1 MKILLLGSGGREHA
15 IAYKLAQSSKV
26 DKVYVA
32 GGNDGIALEDK
43 CECVDLSKNE
53 EIVKF
58 AKENNIDFT
67 VVGPEAPLCDG
78 IVDLFRNEN
87 LKIFGP
93 AKNGAILEG
102 SKAFSKDFMKKYN
115 VRTAEYEVFTEAEK
129 ALEYAE
135 KAKYPLVVKADGLA
149 AGKGVVIAETK
160 EIAKETI
167 VEFMEKDLFK
177 GAGST
182 IVLEEFLVGVE
193 ASILSVTDGNVIV
206 PFMSSK
212 DHKQIY
218 DGNKGPNTGGM
229 GVVAPNPYCTEEI
242 LEDFKE
248 NIMKPT
254 LKGIQEENMD
264 FIGVIFFGIM
274 ICKGKAYLLEY
285 NVRMGDPETECVLP
299 LMESDLVEIIEAALD
314 KKLSDMSIQWKK
326 GSACTVIAAAEGYPK
341 AYNKG
346 MKISIDSSI
355 EGKVFYAG
363 VKKQN
368 EVLTT
373 NGGRVL
379 AVTCVGNNL
388 DEAIDNAY
396 ESIKKVN
403 FDGMYYRKDIGRA
416 E

>member
-26 DKVYVA
+26 EKVYVA

-43 CECVDLSKNE
+43 CECVALNKNE
-53 EIVKF
+53 EIVEF

-115 VRTAEYEVFTEAEK
+115 VRTAEYEVFTDAEK

-206 PFMSSK
+206 QFMSSK

-341 AYNKG
+341 SYNKG

>member
-26 DKVYVA
+26 NKVYVA

-93 AKNGAILEG
+93 AKNGARLEG

-115 VRTAEYEVFTEAEK
+115 VRTAEYEVFTETEK

-314 KKLSDMSIQWKK
+314 KKLADVSIQWKK

-341 AYNKG
+341 SYNKG

-403 FDGMYYRKDIGRA
+403 FDGMYYRRDIGRA